1 MKEANGNEQEK
12 GFTLIEL
19 LIVFALLAI
28 LAMVV
33 LAAIN
38 PVEQLKKAKDTARKI
53 YANELVRAIERY
65 QAREGKNPDLDP
77 ILASITCSEIIEEE
91 PVVELGELQSE
102 LSSWF
107 PGRINEPDNRL
118 YVGLLPRSGL
128 TKICYQVESMAN
140 MTKSLEK
147 GCFANVCFYLC
158 VPE

>member
-1 MKEANGNEQEK
+1 MK

-19 LIVFALLAI
+19 LIVIVI
-28 LAMVV
+28 LAVLTVIV

-53 YANELVRAIERY
+53 DANEMVRAIERY

-77 ILASITCSEIIEEE
+77 MIASITCTEIVVEE

-107 PGRINEPDNRL
+107 SGRINEPDKRL
-118 YVGLLPRSGL
+118 YVGLLPHSGL
-128 TKICYQVESMAN
+128 IKICYRVESMAN
-140 MTKSLEK
+140 ITKSLEK
-147 GCFANVCFYLC
+147 GCFVNSLFYLC